1 MLCCS
6 ALRARGGGC
15 SSSRPVEPAE
25 PVSLGNVPSKQSQSA
40 AEDAPLV
47 GSRVRL
53 HSLPEHSS
61 FLEHELGVVKS
72 HDGNNYE
79 VELDNFSGLPKIPAR
94 FLKVAPDAAPQLDS
108 GKAPQSKPTVA
119 EAKAE
124 HAAVKAGYTSVAEHK
139 AAEAKAT
146 ALKVVKAAVLA
157 TPSKAAA
164 DALLLRHKGS
174 SGADH

>member
-53 HSLPEHSS
+53 HSHPEHSS

-108 GKAPQSKPTVA
+108 GKAPQSKPTVE
-119 EAKAE
+119 EAMAE
-124 HAAVKAGYTSVAEHK
+124 HAAVKAGYTSAAKQAK
-139 AAEAKAT
+139 AAAV
-146 ALKVVKAAVLA
+146 KVAKAAVLA

-164 DALLLRHKGS
+164 AALLLRHKGS